1 MGARVSEFFSED
13 PNQIKKRYFFYW
25 EGGGELG
32 LDC

>member
-13 PNQIKKRYFFYW
+13 PNQIKKDISFIGR
-25 EGGGELG
+25 GGELG